1 MSSSSTH
8 VCMNIASLSA
18 LSCASVSSFSRCGL
32 TCSAAGRLLPRTSD
46 EGRHVVTWLCLWTG
60 HMKPLQTSDYLHHP
74 YLQVFLHWI
83 EVCTKGTC
91 YFHVDK
97 QTQPVSEKT
106 VISSSVF
113 LKNIPQGI
121 PAAAYP
127 PVLYGWPAT
136 GTRTDTNS
144 SEEEGTIHVP
154 VSLGTA
160 FNREYC
166 G

>member
-46 EGRHVVTWLCLWTG
+46 EGSHVVVFVDRPYETIADL
-60 HMKPLQTSDYLHHP
+60 SYLHHP

-83 EVCTKGTC
+83 VCTKGTC
-91 YFHVDK
+91 YCHVDK
-97 QTQPVSEKT
+97 HTQPVSEKT

-160 FNREYC
+160 FNSEYC